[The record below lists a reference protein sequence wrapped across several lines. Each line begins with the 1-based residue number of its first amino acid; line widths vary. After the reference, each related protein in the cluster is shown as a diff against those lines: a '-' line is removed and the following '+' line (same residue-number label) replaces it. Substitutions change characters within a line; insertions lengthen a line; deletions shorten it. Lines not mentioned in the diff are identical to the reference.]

1 MHAVGGTSIHYW
13 AQSWRLNPWDFKVSA
28 RLPDAM
34 ARRESLGAR
43 PSRTG
48 RLVWTRSS
56 TSSASPGRPATSR
69 GAGIYSRDL
78 ACEYPMPPLRGTE
91 FTELM
96 AVTARKL
103 GRHPF
108 AGPAAIDSQG
118 YDDRPGCMYHG
129 FLQLWRVSRQR
140 EKFDRRQHD
149 PKAVAAGRLKVETLA
164 TTRRVTVRESP
175 ESSMSRAARSIFS
188 RLMSYCSPAAP
199 TRTSGSCSSR
209 SRKRSPNSLSNNG
222 REVGKH

>member
-1 MHAVGGTSIHYW
+1 MMHAVGGTSIHYW

-129 FLQLWRVSRQR
+129 FCSCAGCPVSA
-140 EKFDRRQHD
+140 KNST
-149 PKAVAAGRLKVETLA
+149 AVSTIPR
-164 TTRRVTVRESP
+164 P
-175 ESSMSRAARSIFS
+175 SR
-188 RLMSYCSPAAP
+188 PAA
-199 TRTSGSCSSR
+199 SR
-209 SRKRSPNSLSNNG
+209 SRPWPPLGVSPYASHRSHLCQG
-222 REVGKH
+222 RPGVFSAG